1 MVLVATSFAQTITG
15 KVVRV
20 ADGDTVTV
28 LDASNTQHRIR
39 LSGIDAPEKNQA
51 FGNRSK
57 ESLSALLAGKTVTV
71 ETNKLDKYGRSL
83 GKVMVDGTD
92 ANLEQI
98 KLGMAWHYK
107 AYMRDQPAIDRK
119 IYAEAEVEAKAAKR
133 GLWSDAAPIAPW
145 EFRQQQRN

>member
-1 MVLVATSFAQTITG
+1 VVATSFAQTITG

-57 ESLSALLAGKTVTV
+57 ESLSALLAVKAVTV
-71 ETNKLDKYGRSL
+71 ETNKLDK
-83 GKVMVDGTD
+83 
-92 ANLEQI
+92 
-98 KLGMAWHYK
+98 
-107 AYMRDQPAIDRK
+107 
-119 IYAEAEVEAKAAKR
+119 
-133 GLWSDAAPIAPW
+133 
-145 EFRQQQRN
+145 

>member
-1 MVLVATSFAQTITG
+1 VVATSFAQTITG

-71 ETNKLDKYGRSL
+71 ETNKLDK
-83 GKVMVDGTD
+83 
-92 ANLEQI
+92 
-98 KLGMAWHYK
+98 
-107 AYMRDQPAIDRK
+107 
-119 IYAEAEVEAKAAKR
+119 
-133 GLWSDAAPIAPW
+133 
-145 EFRQQQRN
+145 